1 MASTWL
7 LLVVDCSVKK
17 SYNDPIVGRPREF
30 DRDEALDRAV
40 QVFWTQGFER
50 TSVEDLTESMGIQR
64 GSLYAAF
71 GDKHRLFLEA
81 LDRYEERFYRDTLRF
96 LEEGPAREGIRRVFE
111 QVVSDC
117 ACGGGAKG
125 CFITNTAVALAEDD
139 PETASRVRSNL
150 RRLEGAFEAALSR
163 TERATLR
170 VREPKALARFLTT
183 SLQGLR
189 VLSRCCVELDVL
201 NDAVEVT
208 LSVLD
213 EPAPRGSE
221 RKGDPGNG

>member
-1 MASTWL
+1 M
-7 LLVVDCSVKK
+7 
-17 SYNDPIVGRPREF
+17 GRPREF
-30 DRDEALDRAV
+30 DPDEALDRAV
-40 QVFWTQGFER
+40 QVFWTRGFER

-64 GSLYAAF
+64 GSLYATF
-71 GDKHRLFLEA
+71 GDKHQLFLRA
-81 LDRYEERFYRDTLRF
+81 LDRYEERFYRDTLRY
-96 LEEGPAREGIRRVFE
+96 LEEGSARDGIRRVFE

-117 ACGGGAKG
+117 ACSGGAKG

-150 RRLEGAFEAALSR
+150 LRLERAFEAAL
-163 TERATLR
+163 TRAGEETLGG
-170 VREPKALARFLTT
+170 REPRTLARFLTT

-208 LSVLD
+208 LSVLKQ
-213 EPAPRGSE
+213 PAPRGSE
-221 RKGDPGNG
+221 LQKGDPSNGW